1 MDSIQEVILSMD
13 QNQQKEFVYF
23 IQRNKYRKG
32 RKDLLLFSILK
43 EEKERKP
50 RELVKLLQTNNL
62 NSYHTIRKRLFN
74 HLADFFILKS
84 TSSEANPS
92 SYINGML
99 GVVNYLFD
107 RGLNNQA
114 WKYLLIA
121 ETLASQY
128 NYSDLLNSIY
138 LLQIEKSHLNINVSL
153 NDVVLK
159 YQKNQVVLR
168 QDEQL
173 QIANS
178 FVRNDLNT
186 LKKEGL
192 KINFQQIIDNTL
204 NSLSIDKSV
213 LKSPRVV
220 LNLLKIIRAGII
232 AKQDFFD
239 FEPYLIENY
248 NRVFSTK
255 ELNENNLIKADFL
268 YMIAHTSYRNKKF
281 EQSLNYLNQLSI
293 TLERCSSSFQQQF
306 YGKTVHLTAANFIFL
321 NQLDNA
327 LEKLTELSKTKQK
340 LTIQEQLNT
349 TVNIGIYRFLN
360 KEYKIS
366 LKMLNEL
373 SHSDNWY
380 KKTMGIEW
388 VLKKNL
394 MELILFVELEFDD
407 LVEARIKSIERNFEV
422 LKQNPV
428 YKNAFNYLALIKLYV
443 LKGRNNNVL
452 ENEISNQLTF
462 VAYEHENIQAM
473 AFYAWI
479 KSKATN
485 QNFYSTLLS
494 LIR

>member
-159 YQKNQVVLR
+159 YQKNQVV
-168 QDEQL
+168 
-173 QIANS
+173 
-178 FVRNDLNT
+178 
-186 LKKEGL
+186 
-192 KINFQQIIDNTL
+192 
-204 NSLSIDKSV
+204 
-213 LKSPRVV
+213 
-220 LNLLKIIRAGII
+220 
-232 AKQDFFD
+232 
-239 FEPYLIENY
+239 
-248 NRVFSTK
+248 
-255 ELNENNLIKADFL
+255 
-268 YMIAHTSYRNKKF
+268 
-281 EQSLNYLNQLSI
+281 
-293 TLERCSSSFQQQF
+293 
-306 YGKTVHLTAANFIFL
+306 
-321 NQLDNA
+321 
-327 LEKLTELSKTKQK
+327 
-340 LTIQEQLNT
+340 
-349 TVNIGIYRFLN
+349 
-360 KEYKIS
+360 
-366 LKMLNEL
+366 
-373 SHSDNWY
+373 
-380 KKTMGIEW
+380 
-388 VLKKNL
+388 
-394 MELILFVELEFDD
+394 
-407 LVEARIKSIERNFEV
+407 
-422 LKQNPV
+422 
-428 YKNAFNYLALIKLYV
+428 
-443 LKGRNNNVL
+443 
-452 ENEISNQLTF
+452 
-462 VAYEHENIQAM
+462 
-473 AFYAWI
+473 
-479 KSKATN
+479 
-485 QNFYSTLLS
+485 
-494 LIR
+494 